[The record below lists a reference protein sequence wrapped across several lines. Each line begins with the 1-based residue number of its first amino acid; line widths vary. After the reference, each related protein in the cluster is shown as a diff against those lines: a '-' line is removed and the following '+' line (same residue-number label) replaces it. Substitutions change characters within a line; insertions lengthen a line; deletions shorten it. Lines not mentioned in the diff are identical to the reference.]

1 MGLFEKLGLVEREVV
16 EIPDMEAP
24 VLSSE
29 VEVDVDADIDSAV
42 NIVDEI
48 YEQNELSDKSNSI
61 YTVQAL
67 IATLPTEMTTV
78 KKQNTVAGILAVSGK
93 SVASLKDDAMNRRD
107 ILNAAQDKVIGERTD
122 EINAAK
128 YDIETLKAAI
138 EAAEIKIKNAED
150 IIAATKKSV
159 EDEIAV
165 IDELVEFCN
174 GMEAK
179 Q

>member
-16 EIPDMEAP
+16 EIPYMEAP

-29 VEVDVDADIDSAV
+29 VEANVDADIDSAA
-42 NIVDEI
+42 NIVEEI

-78 KKQNTVAGILAVSGK
+78 KKQNTVAGILTVSGK

-107 ILNAAQDKVIGERTD
+107 ILNAAQEKVIGERTD

-128 YDIETLKAAI
+128 DDIEALKAAI

>member
-1 MGLFEKLGLVEREVV
+1 MGLFERLGLVEREMA
-16 EIPDMEAP
+16 EIPEMEVPA
-24 VLSSE
+24 LSSE
-29 VEVDVDADIDSAV
+29 VEIDVDAEIDSAANV
-42 NIVDEI
+42 VDEI

-67 IATLPTEMTTV
+67 IATLPAEMTTV
-78 KKQNTVAGILAVSGK
+78 KKQGTVAGILAVSGK
-93 SVASLKDDAMNRRD
+93 SIASLKDDATNRRD
-107 ILNAAQDKVIGERTD
+107 ILFAAQEKVVSERTD
-122 EINAAK
+122 EINVAK
-128 YDIETLKAAI
+128 NDIEALKAAI

-179 Q
+179 